1 MPVMRSLGL
10 LDKYTAEA
18 SDEFCG
24 GRRLSKCEALF
35 AGTAGA
41 RGWRRSVVEDACL
54 PNSFDLFFSEIH
66 DVVDGVDFDGGVDLE
81 PITAFA

>member
-1 MPVMRSLGL
+1 MHGERKTRIMQEFGSLCVEDFQDVFIMPLMRSLGL

-24 GRRLSKCEALF
+24 GRRLSKYEALF

-41 RGWRRSVVEDACL
+41 R
-54 PNSFDLFFSEIH
+54 
-66 DVVDGVDFDGGVDLE
+66 
-81 PITAFA
+81 